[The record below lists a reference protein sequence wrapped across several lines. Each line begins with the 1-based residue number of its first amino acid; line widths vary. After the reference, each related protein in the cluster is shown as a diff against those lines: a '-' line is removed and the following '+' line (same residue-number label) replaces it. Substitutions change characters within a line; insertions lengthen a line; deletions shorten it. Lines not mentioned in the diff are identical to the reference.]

1 MGLFDFFRKK
11 NLAEGN
17 PTSEI
22 FRTEVDIPDIP
33 RNLFIEENEPIE
45 IDEQDFPK
53 YVKENDKFIE
63 DFKHNPVE
71 QINNDNLDRDLP
83 VNPLK
88 AFAVQMEKLI
98 TIRYSNFNEEETVN
112 QGKQLALENN
122 GSPFIFKTKLD
133 SFLANLKAVVD
144 NEKEIVGLIKADMM
158 AHFEATKSSLE
169 NKKDEDLNL
178 ISEKYKVQKL
188 NFQEHKDKL
197 NNQIVEKKQEK
208 LTLDNKQL
216 ELKAQINKIDED
228 ILSIDQNFTV
238 QKWYT
243 LPNVL
248 FISIFVLITFYLC
261 CFFAS
266 AFWKIFFERG
276 KIMEAA
282 DLGIDFKEPGLVD
295 FNAISK
301 TFAEGGLSY
310 AFAAVIFFL
319 IPVLFT
325 NFGLLVSK
333 ENKPINL
340 SENRLE
346 LINNVLGKIGK
357 FIVVWVIGVFLI
369 DVTVAVLISQHTA
382 EMRAIAKGT
391 EYSWHLKE
399 ALQTAEFWLIF
410 IFGALPLFVYKYLVL
425 NLHNS
430 YKKSSLVV
438 LDQAKSFERKNL
450 MESKVALGQSL
461 NSNSGDIEKIL
472 FEIETFN
479 NEVKSYEVKLNEL
492 RSDENNEVGQINKRY
507 VELAHNIDRIYHE
520 FLNQVN
526 AGARI
531 FMKSALSGIL
541 SAFRRGYYS
550 YYSENFTEKI
560 NVEKVQELEQI
571 YLAWSNENFKSI

>member
-1 MGLFDFFRKK
+1 MSLFNLFRKK
-11 NLAEGN
+11 NLAEAAPPGE
-17 PTSEI
+17 TI
-22 FRTEVDIPDIP
+22 RMQQDIPDIP
-33 RNLFIEENEPIE
+33 RNLFIEESEPVE
-45 IDEQDFPK
+45 IDGQDLPQ
-53 YVKENDKFIE
+53 YVKEFDNLLEISKL
-63 DFKHNPVE
+63 NPVE

-98 TIRYSNFNEEETVN
+98 TIRYSNFNEEEAVN

-178 ISEKYKVQKL
+178 ISQKYKVQKL
-188 NFQEHKDKL
+188 NFQDHKDKL
-197 NNQIVEKKQEK
+197 NNQIIEKKQEK
-208 LTLDNKQL
+208 LALDSKQI
-216 ELKAQINKIDED
+216 ELNAQIKKIDED

-238 QKWYT
+238 QKWKT
-243 LPNVL
+243 LPNIL
-248 FISIFVLITFYLC
+248 FISIFSLLTFYLC
-261 CFFAS
+261 NFFAS

-310 AFAAVIFFL
+310 AFASVIFFL

-325 NFGLLVSK
+325 NFGLLVPK

-340 SENRLE
+340 SENRSE

-382 EMRAIAKGT
+382 EMRAIANGT
-391 EYSWHLKE
+391 DYSWQLKE

-410 IFGALPLFVYKYLVL
+410 IFGALPLFIYKYLVL

-438 LDQAKSFERKNL
+438 LDQAKSLERKNL
-450 MESKVALGQSL
+450 MEYKVALGQSL
-461 NSNSGDIEKIL
+461 NSISGSIEKTL

-479 NEVKSYEVKLNEL
+479 NEVKSYEIKLNEL
-492 RSDENNEVGQINKRY
+492 RSDENIEVGQINERY
-507 VELAHNIDRIYHE
+507 VDLAHNIDRIYHE
-520 FLNQVN
+520 FINQVN

-560 NVEKVQELEQI
+560 NIEKVQELEQI